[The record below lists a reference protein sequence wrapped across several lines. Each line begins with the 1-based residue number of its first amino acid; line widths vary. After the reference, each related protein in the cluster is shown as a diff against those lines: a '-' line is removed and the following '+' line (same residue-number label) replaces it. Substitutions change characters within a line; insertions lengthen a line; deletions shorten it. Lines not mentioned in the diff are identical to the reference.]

1 MGGEAGIHR
10 CPPTSDSRVR
20 QGSLWVGPCDVF
32 FSNLL
37 QQRMMRHDGEAADDW
52 HGMRRRR
59 SDIEGVCESENDA
72 GEESSSFCLPG
83 ILLHSRI
90 CNGFRAPVISLPPP
104 AR

>member
-1 MGGEAGIHR
+1 MF
-10 CPPTSDSRVR
+10 
-20 QGSLWVGPCDVF
+20 L
-32 FSNLL
+32 SNLL
-37 QQRMMRHDGEAADDW
+37 QQRMMRHDGEAAADDW
-52 HGMRRRR
+52 HGMRR

-90 CNGFRAPVISLPPP
+90 CNGFRAAVISLPPP